1 MARLTAR
8 FSVTGWDEQPLEGID
23 GDWVGAVRMSK
34 TFSTGLIGT
43 STALFA
49 SSGPVEGHRAYVAI
63 ERIEG
68 STDDGRTGCVTVHHG
83 GLESD
88 PRTWRPVCPH
98 LLHNELESRSGGPSV
113 RTCCATSSKP
123 RSGGPSVRTCC
134 ATSSKPR
141 SGGPS
146 VRTCCTT
153 SSTPVCGLSPRSSNR
168 RPRDPASNSSTC
180 TALSGLS
187 STPTLWQAG
196 RVWLRNCHQART
208 GYVLLA
214 HANQVGASTRASA
227 TRRRAVERAGSGRL
241 LGW

>member
-34 TFSTGLIGT
+34 TFSTGLIGA

-88 PRTWRPVCPH
+88 PRTWFGHVVPH
-98 LLHNELESRSGGPSV
+98 SGTGDFV
-113 RTCCATSSKP
+113 DW
-123 RSGGPSVRTCC
+123 SGSARIEHDD
-134 ATSSKPR
+134 
-141 SGGPS
+141 GGAYF
-146 VRTCCTT
+146 VF
-153 SSTPVCGLSPRSSNR
+153 
-168 RPRDPASNSSTC
+168 D
-180 TALSGLS
+180 
-187 STPTLWQAG
+187 
-196 RVWLRNCHQART
+196 
-208 GYVLLA
+208 LA
-214 HANQVGASTRASA
+214 DNG
-227 TRRRAVERAGSGRL
+227 
-241 LGW
+241 